1 MKPQEQVDELG
12 IPADLFK
19 SRIISKINSHDIGT
33 WDNLLD
39 LPPYVQWENI
49 KLVDDRL
56 FIEKSAKPLDKFSR
70 YTGVAGAIECEIV
83 PSGDT
88 TIIKAK
94 IELDT
99 AMVEVMKYLMG
110 VIVGISGVI
119 TLIIYFDFRILL
131 GLLAVEGFLFWV
143 LPLFQERALDDLR
156 SYYRDV
162 INDVLRN

>member
-1 MKPQEQVDELG
+1 MRWVLG
-12 IPADLFK
+12 TIY
-19 SRIISKINSHDIGT
+19 
-33 WDNLLD
+33 LD
-39 LPPYVQWENI
+39 FPPYIQWENI
-49 KLVDDRL
+49 KLTGNRI

-70 YTGVAGAIECEIV
+70 YKGVAGAIECEVI
-83 PSGDT
+83 PSGDK
-88 TIIKAK
+88 TIIKAR

-99 AMVEVMKYLMG
+99 AMVEVIKYLVG
-110 VIVGISGVI
+110 IIVGISGVI

-131 GLLAVEGFLFWV
+131 GLLAVEGFLFWA

>member
-1 MKPQEQVDELG
+1 MKPQEQIDEIE

-19 SRIISKINSHDIGT
+19 SKIFSKIKSHEIGT

-39 LPPYVQWENI
+39 FPPYIQWENI
-49 KLVDDRL
+49 KLSDNRL
-56 FIEKSAKPLDKFSR
+56 FIGKSAKPLDKFSR
-70 YTGVAGAIECEIV
+70 YRGVAGAIQCEII
-83 PSGDT
+83 PSGDK
-88 TIIKAK
+88 TILKGR

-99 AMVEVMKYLMG
+99 AMVEVIKYLMG

-119 TLIIYFDFRILL
+119 TLIIFFDFRILL
-131 GLLAVEGFLFWV
+131 GLLAFEGFLFWV
-143 LPLFQERALDDLR
+143 LPLIQDRALDALR